1 VHTIRTAPGSFYIFN
16 NKLNLNTMAG
26 NPKTKSSTAPKSG
39 RPMASTKGAKVGV
52 NPKATTKSTA
62 VMKLGGMMKGKKSC

>member
-1 VHTIRTAPGSFYIFN
+1 
-16 NKLNLNTMAG
+16 MAG

-39 RPMASTKGAKVGV
+39 RPMASTKGVKVGM

-62 VMKLGGMMKGKKSC
+62 VIKLGGMMKGKKS

>member
-1 VHTIRTAPGSFYIFN
+1 
-16 NKLNLNTMAG
+16 MAG

-39 RPMASTKGAKVGV
+39 RPMASTKGVKVGV

-62 VMKLGGMMKGKKSC
+62 VMKMGGMMKGKKSC